1 VWYPASDP
9 FVLAVGG
16 TTLGQTESDA
26 WVEYVWNDASGA
38 SGGGVS
44 DFFSL
49 PDYQSHVGV
58 PESVNPSPPFM
69 ARGRGVPDV
78 AANASLAS
86 GYPMLFCGA
95 PYTAAGTSAATPLW
109 AGLIARI
116 NSHQPNPF
124 GNIGWVNQ
132 LLYDFA
138 LEMNLFNPLNA
149 LWRDPHNPKLVVCPT
164 NNGFNGVKGYHATS
178 RWDACTGWGSPNGK
192 ALLDMF
198 IVVL

>member
-1 VWYPASDP
+1 M
-9 FVLAVGG
+9 
-16 TTLGQTESDA
+16 
-26 WVEYVWNDASGA
+26 
-38 SGGGVS
+38 S

-58 PESVNPSPPFM
+58 PESVNLSPPFM

-86 GYPMLFCGA
+86 GYPMFFCGA
-95 PYTAAGTSAATPLW
+95 PYTAAGTSAATPFW

-132 LLYDFA
+132 LLYEFA
-138 LEMNLFNPLNA
+138 LDMNLFNPLNA
-149 LWRDPHNPKLVVCPT
+149 LWRDPHNPKLAACPT

-178 RWDACTGWGSPNGK
+178 GWDACTGWGSPNGK

-198 IVVL
+198 IFVL